1 MSHFMMS
8 DSCKGK
14 APKTQRSKQM
24 ETASPSSY
32 ELRKYRGPEAVFYLN
47 PLSNP
52 SVLQ

>member
-8 DSCKGK
+8 DRCKGK
-14 APKTQRSKQM
+14 APKAQRSKQM

-32 ELRKYRGPEAVFYLN
+32 ELRKYRGPEAVFCLN

-52 SVLQ
+52 SILH